1 MSTNDELY
9 VVRVEDAISAALAG
23 HEGRAYLSPPQSREQ
38 ALALV
43 ALLAGDS
50 AGQPPAGERWTL
62 AVAGGR
68 RRIAL
73 VSADAARPAAP
84 RS

>member
-1 MSTNDELY
+1 MITDGELY

-23 HEGRAYLSPPQSREQ
+23 HAGHAYLSPPQSREQ

-50 AGQPPAGERWTL
+50 ATRPPEGDRWTL

-73 VSADAARPAAP
+73 LSADAARPAAP

>member
-1 MSTNDELY
+1 MNTNGERY
-9 VVRVEDAISAALAG
+9 VVRVEDAISPALAG
-23 HEGRAYLSPPQSREQ
+23 HEGHAYLSPPQSREQ

-50 AGQPPAGERWTL
+50 AGRPPEGERWTL
-62 AVAGGR
+62 AIAGGR

-73 VSADAARPAAP
+73 LRADAARPDAP